1 MTFAPNTRTMFQ
13 DLALPERLD
22 RFRRHGFDTV
32 EFLFPY
38 DLPVAALKHMLDERG
53 MKISLL
59 DVLPGNV
66 GAGDISVAIDP
77 ARVAEFCEN
86 ARRALEYACVLD
98 VGFVNCLAGCAGS
111 VRGSEAILPDEK
123 LRLLELYKENLAF
136 ACDIFRESGRTILV
150 EPISSFQFPGYLVNR
165 LEEAEAIIDEL
176 DRPNLALQFDFFHVQ
191 LTQGNLGDN
200 LRRCHSRIR
209 YCQIANPPGRN
220 EPGVG
225 ELNYDYLLDRLEAL
239 GYEGFVGLEYV
250 PSDGMAHD
258 FSWLKKRATGRA
270 PA

>member
-1 MTFAPNTRTMFQ
+1 MVFAPNTRTMFQ

-32 EFLFPY
+32 EYLFPY
-38 DLPVAALKHMLDERG
+38 DIPAASLKQLLDERD

-66 GAGDISVAIDP
+66 DAGDISAAIDP
-77 ARVAEFCEN
+77 ARVAEFREN
-86 ARRALEYACVLD
+86 ARRALEYALVLD
-98 VGFVNCLAGCAGS
+98 VGFVNCLAGCA
-111 VRGSEAILPDEK
+111 VNARGSEAILPDERA
-123 LRLLELYKENLAF
+123 RLLDLYKENLAYT
-136 ACDIFRESGRTILV
+136 CDLFRESGRTILV

-191 LTQGNLGDN
+191 IAQGNVSNN
-200 LRRCHSRIR
+200 LERCHSRIR

-225 ELNYDYLLDRLEAL
+225 ELKYGYLLDRLEAL

-250 PSDGMAHD
+250 PSDGMEHD
-258 FSWLKKRATGRA
+258 FSWLKKREAGRT